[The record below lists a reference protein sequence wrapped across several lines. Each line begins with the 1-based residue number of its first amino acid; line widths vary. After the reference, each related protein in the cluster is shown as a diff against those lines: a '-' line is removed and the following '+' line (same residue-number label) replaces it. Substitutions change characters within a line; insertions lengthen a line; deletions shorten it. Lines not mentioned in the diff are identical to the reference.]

1 MRIVSIVLLGILFLL
16 VVMSVILL
24 IAFGVHVGASSGKSA
39 MLA

>member
-1 MRIVSIVLLGILFLL
+1 MMFLCIVFLL

-24 IAFGVHVGASSGKSA
+24 ITFGGVHVGASSGKSA